1 MIFKSY
7 DLRARCAHCYWYVC
21 SQAISVCKAGEY
33 LYLNAYLH
41 LYLLV
46 YLSIV
51 TEIYESIWMS
61 SIPIKYRRVLYSFF
75 PFCICKSLSW
85 RWETLLPLFLI
96 YLFVYDLYAP
106 ISCPNKALNPK
117 CSAPLPWPSL
127 YHWCSVPHV
136 WIPIHRNALPTL
148 LKILTWL
155 DLTWLPG
162 EVLLWNSVQ
171 FSHSVVSDSLQSH
184 RLQHAR
190 LRCPSPTPGVCSNPV
205 IDSCHRVGEAIQ
217 PSHPLLSPSPPAFNL
232 SQHRGLFQRVSSS
245 HQVTKVLEFQLQHQ
259 SFQWIFRT
267 DFLGL
272 SLGLQE
278 NGVKRAYALA

>member
-1 MIFKSY
+1 MRQYPVPIRLWIPS
-7 DLRARCAHCYWYVC
+7 AAHPYPDPPYTTG
-21 SQAISVCKAGEY
+21 A
-33 LYLNAYLH
+33 LYLMFEYPF
-41 LYLLV
+41 
-46 YLSIV
+46 
-51 TEIYESIWMS
+51 TEMPS
-61 SIPIKYRRVLYSFF
+61 P
-75 PFCICKSLSW
+75 P
-85 RWETLLPLFLI
+85 
-96 YLFVYDLYAP
+96 
-106 ISCPNKALNPK
+106 
-117 CSAPLPWPSL
+117 CSRS
-127 YHWCSVPHV
+127 
-136 WIPIHRNALPTL
+136 
-148 LKILTWL
+148 WL

-190 LRCPSPTPGVCSNPV
+190 LRCPSPTPGACSNPV